1 MGSDRDHY
9 EIYYADKLWSLLPAV
24 YRTQDTDAFDTSGP
38 LREIVNRIGTQA
50 AILRRS
56 IDRMW
61 EDQSIETCDDWLIP
75 YIADLLATRVI
86 SSLDARGQRLDV
98 ANTIYYRR
106 RAGTVAIL
114 EEIAADI
121 TGWDVRVVE
130 FFRRLSRT
138 RHSLDPEIGLPP
150 ETSDEASSL
159 TLQITEGLVGSLTH
173 TGIGGWADIRNVY
186 GATKTHTAF
195 DEYFYTADFRFGSGQ
210 VGWHNIPRLGVFL
223 WRLYSLPVDLPK
235 EDIEQVKTT
244 PVLVQNSPGHY
255 SFDPTGR
262 NIWLFAKSSR
272 PFGDQWVSPSEW
284 QLPTPITKPLLQ
296 AHSDTLYATLDERG
310 ELAPNALG
318 VFRHTNLLPVSTVTI
333 DPEQGTFSVQPV
345 ADDNTT
351 LQVLYHY
358 GFSSFIGAGGF
369 DRRIPGEKLPTLPS
383 PEIRPVVTGGADSLL
398 TPLGAVAP
406 TGTITIADS
415 LTYSAVI
422 AVGNIQSV
430 TLRSANKTRPLIRL
444 PAPAPNIGEW
454 TFTGEAG
461 SNLVLEGLFVSGGD
475 IVLKGKFASITIT
488 CCTFD
493 PGSSGDAETPTT
505 LYGKSV
511 DGRDL
516 IPCQLWIEA
525 EVGQMT
531 FDRCIMGPIR
541 TRGKTANVETLVL
554 SDSIVQAIGTSEL
567 GLLQITNLK
576 DPTGL
581 ASKLRDAHDSVSEY
595 LKGQL
600 AASTQQLLNG
610 YDSNHSPSP
619 ELQQALI
626 TGLNTLISGSSLYD
640 SQRFRQVRLTAT
652 TQELIAQNPSGADLI
667 RLNRLLLSGVY
678 PLDLA
683 DEAIAL
689 GNGEVVLSRCTLLGP
704 AYLHRLDA
712 SECILNDVVLVENVQ
727 LGCVRFSAW
736 ASGSVLPRPY
746 ESVEIAPQAP
756 LFTTRVFGQS
766 GYAQL
771 SESADTA
778 ILSNTVGATIAGGAE
793 NGSEMGVFAREKNL
807 IKERSL
813 LIKYE
818 EFMPLGLVPVIIY
831 VT

>member
-1 MGSDRDHY
+1 MTSDRDHY
-9 EIYYADKLWSLLPAV
+9 EIYYSDKLWNLLPAV
-24 YRTQDTDAFDTSGP
+24 YRTQDTNTSDTPGP
-38 LREIVNRIGTQA
+38 LREMVNRIGTQA

-75 YIADLLATRVI
+75 YIADLLATRLI

-98 ANTIYYRR
+98 AKTIYYRQ

-138 RHSLDPEIGLPP
+138 RHSLDPEIESG
-150 ETSDEASSL
+150 SL
-159 TLQITEGLVGSLTH
+159 TLQIAEGLVGSLTY
-173 TGIGGWADIRNVY
+173 TGIGGWADLRNVY

-195 DEYFYTADFRFGSGQ
+195 DEYFYTADFRLGRGQ

-235 EDIEQVKTT
+235 DIEQIKTT

-262 NIWLFAKSSR
+262 KIWLFAKSSR

-296 AHSDTLYATLDERG
+296 AHTDTLYSTLDEKG
-310 ELAPNALG
+310 QLVPNSLG
-318 VFRHTNLLPVSTVTI
+318 VFRSTLLPPSAVSI
-333 DPEQGTFSVQPV
+333 DPEQGTLRVEPV

-369 DRRIPGEKLPTLPS
+369 DRRIPGGTLPTLPS
-383 PEIRPVVTGGADSLL
+383 PELRSVTGGGDSLL

-415 LTYSAVI
+415 LTYSAVM
-422 AVGNIQSV
+422 AVGNIQNV

-444 PAPAPNIGEW
+444 PAPAPNIEEW
-454 TFTGEAG
+454 TFTGAAG
-461 SNLVLEGLFVSGGD
+461 SNLVLEGLFISGGD
-475 IVLKGKFASITIT
+475 IVLKGNFSSITLT

-493 PGSSGDAETPTT
+493 PGSSGDSETPTT
-505 LYGKSV
+505 LYEKSV

-516 IPCQLWIEA
+516 IPCRLWIEA

-531 FDRCIMGPIR
+531 LDRCIMGPIR
-541 TRGKTANVETLVL
+541 TRGEKGNVETLVV
-554 SDSIVQAIGTSEL
+554 SNSIVQAIRTSDF
-567 GLLQITNLK
+567 GLLQIADLK
-576 DPTGL
+576 DPAGL
-581 ASKLRDAHDSVSEY
+581 ASKLRDAHDPVSEY

-600 AASTQQLLNG
+600 TATTQQLLNG
-610 YDSNHSPSP
+610 YNSENLPSP
-619 ELQQALI
+619 ELQEALI
-626 TGLNTLISGSSLYD
+626 TGLNALLSGASLYD

-652 TQELIAQNPSGADLI
+652 IQALIAQNPSGADLV
-667 RLNRLLLSGVY
+667 RLNRLLLEGVY
-678 PLDLA
+678 PMDLA

-689 GNGEVVLSRCTLLGP
+689 GDGEAVLSRCTILGP

-712 SECILNDVVLVENVQ
+712 SECILNDIVLVEDMQ
-727 LGCVRFSAW
+727 HGCVRFSAW

-756 LFTTRVFGQS
+756 LFTNHVFGQS

-778 ILSNTVGATIAGGAE
+778 ILSKTVGATIAGGAE
-793 NGSEMGVFAREKNL
+793 DGSEMGAFAREKNL
-807 IKERSL
+807 IKERSV
-813 LIKYE
+813 LIKYK